1 MTDKN
6 GAEDLG
12 KWISIP

>member
-6 GAEDLG
+6 GNNG
-12 KWISIP
+12 PNNN

>member
-6 GAEDLG
+6 HR
-12 KWISIP
+12 

>member
-6 GAEDLG
+6 G
-12 KWISIP
+12 